1 MTLQLFAFSTGAE
14 NSAKVSVS
22 VSVCVCLCVYVCV
35 CVCVCVYVCVWLCV
49 CVCVC
54 VCDVHLEW
62 WPSPDC
68 APLRS
73 TDTAVGRCR
82 RSGRCSG
89 WGVWPVPTSHPR
101 GPTDQRPQHSQ
112 AVTHTHTDL

>member
-1 MTLQLFAFSTGAE
+1 MYYC
-14 NSAKVSVS
+14 VS
-22 VSVCVCLCVYVCV
+22 VYVCCHV
-35 CVCVCVYVCVWLCV
+35 SLHLCVCLCV

-54 VCDVHLEW
+54 LCVCMFVCVRVSVCDVPLEW
-62 WPSPDC
+62 WHSPDC

-101 GPTDQRPQHSQ
+101 GPTDQRPQ
-112 AVTHTHTDL
+112 ADD